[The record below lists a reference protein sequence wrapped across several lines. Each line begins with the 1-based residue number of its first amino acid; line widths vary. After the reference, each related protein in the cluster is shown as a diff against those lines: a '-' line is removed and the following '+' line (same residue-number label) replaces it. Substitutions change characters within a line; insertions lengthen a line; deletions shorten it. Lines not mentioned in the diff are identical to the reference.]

1 MKINFWHT
9 ICNGLRK
16 QYNME
21 KERKEIKE
29 QIKWL
34 KMFALKYQHDMDYIM
49 NSEIEDRIIEL
60 EGKL

>member
-1 MKINFWHT
+1 MK
-9 ICNGLRK
+9 
-16 QYNME
+16 

-34 KMFALKYQHDMDYIM
+34 KMFALKYQHDMDYFM